1 MCYEAVKIAY
11 MLIFGAGE
19 AVTLEAVFYIAMFH
33 TAFCNFAGL
42 VVNATAG
49 TVPR

>member
-11 MLIFGAGE
+11 MLILGARE
-19 AVTLEAVFYIAMFH
+19 TVTLKAVFYVAVFN

-42 VVNATAG
+42 VINATAG
-49 TVPR
+49 TMPR